1 MTHFLC
7 IWRINHTCRYV
18 CQHQDPIARDNG
30 TPDEP
35 ICVAKGQSVIIP
47 VLENDGTPEGSGT
60 DDEGDPITLDSVDPG
75 SRGIAGK
82 NGPETV
88 TYDATAIGTDSF
100 KYYISDDRGGV
111 AEAFINLAVKNACH
125 VAKVTFQLNT
135 SGGDTSAA
143 ADTLVTPL
151 YDLDGNPNQ
160 GPYNGLE
167 KLPERSLAQ
176 LADPGYRLPV
186 DKSGRLFKL
195 EPGNITLPEGY
206 RLSDPSLGEVIAIDK
221 DETTL
226 IAGDLTGQD
235 NTVLLSRSFD
245 DVVCDP
251 DPVTID
257 PNGQTTLRSQPG
269 DRITSTD
276 PDSCAFQSWVLSPAH
291 TNFNGVTW
299 IWKDRYI
306 ADPTVS
312 DSATFQKTFDLGNN
326 ASDVK
331 ATQLTFGVDNFYDI
345 SLNGTSL
352 AEFSASDAGD
362 DPNTAESCN
371 DGPGGCSFTQP
382 ITIDDSDVNF
392 GNLLTDGLNV
402 LTFKVTNEAFSGAS
416 DYTTNPA
423 GLAYSF
429 TIDTTSSATT
439 MQEPPVA
446 DSTILS
452 RGRTSGGEF
461 KFTLDGS
468 ASSGDGDLTYQWN
481 VEQVTARGDDG
492 IPIHQIN
499 NPNNE
504 TTTFVVYDGPC
515 DPSRTCQTTFD
526 IDLTVSN
533 GAGSTVD
540 NNSSAVVS
548 CFGDPNEFCAGT
560 SDNDDNAD
568 DSSDTTDDGSGG
580 GDGGSDGDP
589 EITPTD
595 GGGDDEPAQ

>member
-402 LTFKVTNEAFSGAS
+402 LTFEVTNEAFSGAS
-416 DYTTNPA
+416 DYTDNPA

-429 TIDTTSSATT
+429 TVNTSQASVNQPPSA
-439 MQEPPVA
+439 
-446 DSTILS
+446 
-452 RGRTSGGEF
+452 
-461 KFTLDGS
+461 
-468 ASSGDGDLTYQWN
+468 
-481 VEQVTARGDDG
+481 
-492 IPIHQIN
+492 HIN
-499 NPNNE
+499 NKPPYKRITSNRIEYYLSAAGSSDPEGDNLSYNWE
-504 TTTFVVYDGPC
+504 ITESYST
-515 DPSRTCQTTFD
+515 DPSQETRSLFAEFD
-526 IDLTVSN
+526 DDTAQNPVLTVIN
-533 GAGSTVD
+533 NRDYTTVTYKAKLTVTDDRGGSDFDTIWVRITCD
-540 NNSSAVVS
+540 
-548 CFGDPNEFCAGT
+548 DPSKPGGVKCIEK
-560 SDNDDNAD
+560 
-568 DSSDTTDDGSGG
+568 DTPDDGSGG
-580 GDGGSDGDP
+580 GTGF
-589 EITPTD
+589 
-595 GGGDDEPAQ
+595 Q